1 MRQKISCVYKLYFD
15 EHPDKIYIGSTCDFK
30 RRFNEHCKKLL
41 NETHEN
47 KFLQKDFRKYGM
59 ISLKYDI
66 IHNQQK
72 NETRDD
78 LYKKETDYIIK
89 YESNING
96 YNISLVSNIKKDF
109 KIEIENY
116 DYSSIIK
123 FIKNFSQTYK
133 VNLIKSENRF
143 LQSLDLRLTKF
154 NFISKTEEEKTKLL
168 KSFYSEIKN
177 RLGFKNTAFLMD
189 NFTKEFEGFQ
199 NTMVY
204 KKLLGSNLKTNE
216 KNYKKVKN
224 ILVGE
229 EVKPFVKDTPFLKE
243 ENVNLYAL
251 FTLFRKLNDM
261 NLEEEIN
268 IILSG
273 RVYTNLIGIYNEV
286 INSD

>member
-15 EHPDKIYIGSTCDFK
+15 ENPDKVYIGSTCDFK

-109 KIEIENY
+109 KIEIDNY
-116 DYSSIIK
+116 DYGSIIK
-123 FIKNFSQTYK
+123 FIKNFSHAYK

-168 KSFYSEIKN
+168 NSFYSEIKN

-199 NTMVY
+199 NTVVY

-268 IILSG
+268 VILSG
-273 RVYTNLIGIYNEV
+273 RVYSNLIGIYNEV